1 MGVVKLDIISNY
13 FFTDTNFNLIDN
25 TIYYGKGISRNTL
38 ISNTKIISYY
48 LT

>member
-25 TIYYGKGISRNTL
+25 TINYPNQYIVC
-38 ISNTKIISYY
+38 
-48 LT
+48 